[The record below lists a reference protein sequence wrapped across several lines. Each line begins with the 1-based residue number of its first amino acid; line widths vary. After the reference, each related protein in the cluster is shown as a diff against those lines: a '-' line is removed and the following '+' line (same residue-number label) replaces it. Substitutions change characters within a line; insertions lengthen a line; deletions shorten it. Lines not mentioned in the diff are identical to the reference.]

1 MREGSFFDILTLVL
15 GVDLVGG
22 CLLGRGLFFKEIL
35 YEIIVPSSD
44 LHSKL
49 PTKIVPSLPGGAW
62 SEQVH
67 LINSL
72 THLYVSSASTAF
84 QMKTMVLEAEQTSL
98 LCRKFFTPQEQKVQM
113 SLLMLLMPRENLFAA
128 MGLFCAWLL
137 IIKTPTPVFLEPGM
151 GFQVFS

>member
-1 MREGSFFDILTLVL
+1 MREGRFFDILTLVL

-22 CLLGRGLFFKEIL
+22 RLLGRGLFFKEIL

-49 PTKIVPSLPGGAW
+49 PTKIVPSLPGDAW

-67 LINSL
+67 SINSL
-72 THLYVSSASTAF
+72 THLCVSSYSTAF

-98 LCRKFFTPQEQKVQM
+98 LCGKFFTPQE
-113 SLLMLLMPRENLFAA
+113 
-128 MGLFCAWLL
+128 
-137 IIKTPTPVFLEPGM
+137 
-151 GFQVFS
+151 